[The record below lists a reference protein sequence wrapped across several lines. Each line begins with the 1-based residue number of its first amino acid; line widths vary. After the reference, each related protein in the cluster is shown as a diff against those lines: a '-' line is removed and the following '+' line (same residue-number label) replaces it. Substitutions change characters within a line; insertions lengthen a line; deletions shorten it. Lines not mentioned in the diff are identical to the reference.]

1 MPLLYQLK
9 DPKTF
14 NLRNI
19 EATLADPKT
28 FVTAY
33 QEETRNIYLHI
44 GEIQLRVLL
53 YMYAYMMAFFTCV
66 LCYDQLLHLLTYLII
81 GYNKIFVYHTITEPV
96 FVFFRVCFLCSIF
109 STFPFF
115 IYNLH
120 TYYSKIRWEARIT
133 LSYIYG
139 VIHCILFIILF
150 GITMR
155 YILTGFIEYCIN
167 FNMEDQIIKTNTKIL
182 LNAKAYID
190 FIFKNILFVIFF
202 CSLPWIYK
210 LLKRLKL
217 LPWGDLTWD
226 VKYFDKRFRYHMYLG
241 SIGYIILWSPPEF
254 LYHFFG
260 IPIGIFFMEIY
271 FITFY
276 FIWCIQ
282 YLAGLGG

>member
-1 MPLLYQLK
+1 MPLLHQLK

-44 GEIQLRVLL
+44 GEIQLRVML

-120 TYYSKIRWEARIT
+120 TYYSKIR
-133 LSYIYG
+133 
-139 VIHCILFIILF
+139 
-150 GITMR
+150 
-155 YILTGFIEYCIN
+155 
-167 FNMEDQIIKTNTKIL
+167 
-182 LNAKAYID
+182 
-190 FIFKNILFVIFF
+190 
-202 CSLPWIYK
+202 
-210 LLKRLKL
+210 
-217 LPWGDLTWD
+217 
-226 VKYFDKRFRYHMYLG
+226 
-241 SIGYIILWSPPEF
+241 
-254 LYHFFG
+254 
-260 IPIGIFFMEIY
+260 
-271 FITFY
+271 
-276 FIWCIQ
+276 
-282 YLAGLGG
+282 